1 MNSIAERRLEEKD
14 RRRSEILDAAA
25 TVAARDGIDGITME
39 RVARQARLS
48 RALLY
53 VYFRD
58 RDDLHLGLAERALE
72 QLKAQFGAAAAAGG
86 TGLTQVQA
94 MGRAYIDFARQ
105 SPVHFAALSH
115 FHTSVAD
122 VQAMAGCLG
131 DCLHTGNEVH
141 ALLMRSLE
149 AGMQDGSIA
158 RAAGQPAAIAMTLW
172 GFMHGIIQISTSKA
186 GVLSQ
191 YGLGDDALANQALHL
206 ATRALAVG
214 AALPTGGR

>member
-1 MNSIAERRLEEKD
+1 MNSIAERRIEERD
-14 RRRSEILDAAA
+14 RRRTEILDAAA
-25 TVAARDGIDGITME
+25 CVAEREGIDAITME
-39 RVARQARLS
+39 QVAKQARLS

-58 RDDLHLGLAERALE
+58 RDDLHLGLAGRGLER
-72 QLKAQFGAAAAAGG
+72 LKERFTAAAAGAG
-86 TGLTQVQA
+86 NGLAQVQA
-94 MGRAYIDFARQ
+94 MGRAYIDFAGE
-105 SPVHFAALSH
+105 SPVYFAALSH

-122 VQAMAGCLG
+122 VQAVSGCLG

-141 ALLMRSLE
+141 ALLMQSLE

-172 GFMHGIIQISTSKA
+172 GFMHGIIQISTTKS

-191 YGLGDDALANQALHL
+191 YGLGGDALAQQALHL
-206 ATRALAVG
+206 ATRALA
-214 AALPTGGR
+214 APHQTGGQP